1 MKSCNKLKLTESAQ
15 PVHTTHLRTTKFNI
29 LACAPI
35 YPLPRVFSGIKVVK
49 TKLSECSPNN
59 VHTLP
64 IHILSNLI
72 LVVQTGSSFDAH
84 DRELVRPPPLPPHTP
99 THPGRMGCYC
109 MGIFGRACK
118 EMQAHK
124 LTPTH
129 THGHTHKHV
138 HQVVKSAQAVHPRKT
153 CALELQPLLYSSGAW
168 GCERCDPVEE
178 VATETFDSWES
189 TQVCESVCEHRRFCW

>member
-109 MGIFGRACK
+109 MGYIQTCVQRDAGP
-118 EMQAHK
+118 QID
-124 LTPTH
+124 TNTH
-129 THGHTHKHV
+129 TRAHTQTCTPGG
-138 HQVVKSAQAVHPRKT
+138 QVSAGSAPSQDMRPGAATPVI
-153 CALELQPLLYSSGAW
+153 LQW
-168 GCERCDPVEE
+168 GMGV
-178 VATETFDSWES
+178 
-189 TQVCESVCEHRRFCW
+189 